1 MRHGAISGILTLG
14 LGLCLSAC
22 EPAPTPVA
30 NNETQTPVMA
40 EPLTEAEKTQ
50 ILASLP
56 APYNTANLEDGKK
69 QFGKCRSC
77 HVLIETT
84 ATTTGPHLYGIFGRK
99 AGIEGGYP
107 YSEAMKAH
115 DVVWDFTT
123 LDAFLTKPR
132 DAVPGTKMAFL
143 GIKEAK
149 DRENLLAYIAVETA
163 KKPQ

>member
-1 MRHGAISGILTLG
+1 MLT
-14 LGLCLSAC
+14 AC
-22 EPAPTPVA
+22 EPAPKSAQNSEASAPAPV
-30 NNETQTPVMA
+30 
-40 EPLTEAEKTQ
+40 EPLTEAEKAQ
-50 ILASLP
+50 VLASLP
-56 APYNTANLEDGKK
+56 APYNTANLEEGKK

-84 ATTTGPHLYGIFGRK
+84 ATTTGPHLYGVLGRK
-99 AGIEGGYP
+99 AGTEGSYP
-107 YSEAMKAH
+107 YSDAMKAH
-115 DVVWDFTT
+115 NVTWDFAT

-143 GIKEAK
+143 GIKDAK

>member
-1 MRHGAISGILTLG
+1 MRFKAVLPLTVLG
-14 LGLCLSAC
+14 LSLMTAAC
-22 EPAPTPVA
+22 EPAPQTAMETPA
-30 NNETQTPVMA
+30 ATPA
-40 EPLTEAEKTQ
+40 APLTEAEKAK
-50 ILASLP
+50 IFASLP
-56 APYNTANLEDGKK
+56 APYNTANLEEGKK

-84 ATTTGPHLYGIFGRK
+84 ATTTGPHLYGVFGRK
-99 AGIEGGYP
+99 AGTEGGYP
-107 YSEAMKAH
+107 YSDAMKAH
-115 DVVWDFTT
+115 NVTWDFAT